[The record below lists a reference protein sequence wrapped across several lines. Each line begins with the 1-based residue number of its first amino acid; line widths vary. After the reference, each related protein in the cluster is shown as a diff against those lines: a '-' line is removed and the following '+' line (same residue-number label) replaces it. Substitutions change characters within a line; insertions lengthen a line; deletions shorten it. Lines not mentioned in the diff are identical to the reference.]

1 MSIAVIPPFFRR
13 FVLYSMVGVGTYLFD
28 LILIYC
34 FKTFLFFPDPLAV
47 GLGFLIAVSTN
58 FLISYLWVFKGTHQ
72 TKLKG
77 YLYFIAIAT
86 IGLTIIVVGTMAVK
100 TFFSL
105 DLYVARTIIAG
116 FVGTLNY
123 TLNALFNFKMI
134 D

>member
-28 LILIYC
+28 LLLIYL
-34 FKTFLFFPDPLAV
+34 FKTFLSFPDALAV

-58 FLISYLWVFKGTHQ
+58 FLISYLWVFKGTEQ
-72 TKLKG
+72 TKLRG
-77 YLYFIAIAT
+77 YLYFICIAT
-86 IGLTIIVVGTMAVK
+86 FGLAVIVVGTLSVK

-116 FVGTLNY
+116 IVGILNY
-123 TLNALFNFKMI
+123 TLNAFFNFKMI